1 VLSVFIIIILLEQ
14 DNLFADELS
23 IRQIFTIRRI
33 SMQIDE
39 MFQPELYFAS
49 TSGLMILDGN
59 RHIYVGNRECAARSG
74 EKT

>member
-1 VLSVFIIIILLEQ
+1 
-14 DNLFADELS
+14 
-23 IRQIFTIRRI
+23 
-33 SMQIDE
+33 MQIDE